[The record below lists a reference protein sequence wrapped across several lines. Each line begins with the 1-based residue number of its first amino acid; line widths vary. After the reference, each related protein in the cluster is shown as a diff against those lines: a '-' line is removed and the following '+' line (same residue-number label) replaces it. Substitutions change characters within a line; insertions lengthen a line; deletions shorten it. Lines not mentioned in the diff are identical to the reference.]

1 MGCIARQ
8 KTIPGHVRKGVITF
22 ARMIIFLSGPDTFR
36 SRRQLKQMIEK
47 FNRDRDPQGL
57 NVVRLD
63 AEREQPGRI
72 LTEMLSSP
80 FLAERRMIVIENLL
94 VSKHEELMQDIVR
107 RIEERTLPE
116 SNVVVFWDAVSAP
129 SEKKKRQPGG
139 SVPKTKVAKELFA
152 RLQKEKYAQAFD
164 ALSGVKLSA
173 WIASEVKERG
183 GTIDKQAVQYLAQNV
198 GNDMWRL
205 NSLIDQLISH
215 SEEPEPVPSEV
226 EGRNLSKATGD
237 DTTEDSVRQTSVA
250 SKDPS
255 AMRLGITVENVQ
267 LFLDEKAD
275 DNIFNLVDAIVAKQG
290 KLAFAMIQEQYRRG
304 EDAQY
309 IFAMLLRQVRI
320 LLELRDLFEREDAAQ
335 SHMLAERLGL
345 HPFVV
350 KKSLPIVKRYT
361 MDELRRT
368 YGELLELDVKT
379 KTGQGRPE
387 VLLDVLVGRVCAA

>member
-1 MGCIARQ
+1 MS
-8 KTIPGHVRKGVITF
+8 
-22 ARMIIFLSGPDTFR
+22 MIIFLYGPDTFR
-36 SRRQLKQMIEK
+36 SRKQLKQMIEK
-47 FNRDRDPQGL
+47 FKKDRDPQGL

-63 AEREQPGRI
+63 AERVEPGRI

-80 FLAERRMIVIENLL
+80 FLAERRMIVVENLL
-94 VSKHEELMQDIVR
+94 TSKHEDVMQDILR
-107 RIEERTLPE
+107 RIEEKSLPE

-129 SEKKKRQPGG
+129 SEKKKKEARGP
-139 SVPKTKVAKELFA
+139 SPKTKVAKELFA

-164 ALSGVKLSA
+164 EMTGAKLSA
-173 WIASEVKERG
+173 WIVSEVKERG
-183 GTIDKQAVQYLAQNV
+183 GMIEKQAVQYLAQNI

-205 NSLIDQLISH
+205 NSLIEQLIAFNGAPV
-215 SEEPEPVPSEV
+215 EREPLSGSPLKG
-226 EGRNLSKATGD
+226 GRDIA
-237 DTTEDSVRQTSVA
+237 VA
-250 SKDPS
+250 D
-255 AMRLGITVENVQ
+255 VQ

-290 KLAFAMIQEQYRRG
+290 RQAFAMIQEQYRRG

-335 SHMLAERLGL
+335 SHTLADRLGL

-361 MDELRRT
+361 MDELRRI
-368 YGELLELDVKT
+368 YGALLELDVKT

-387 VLLDVLVGRVCAA
+387 VLLDVLVGRVCAS